1 MSCLFCITARLVGS
15 QQHQHHNESSCS
27 SGPDSPR
34 HPHSHPHSLH
44 GGGGGGGGT
53 AGASSAGV
61 SSVTGAMSK
70 ELPLDTSS
78 SGGAG
83 GGSQGR
89 AQYLSATCVVFT
101 NYSGDTASVVDE
113 HFSRALNY
121 SNKDT
126 KGRCP
131 GLMGP
136 NPPSFSPLCSP
147 SWNCLNL
154 HADQTNRT
162 RHVLVPAV
170 SSRVARVCCSSCGSD
185 SDSGV
190 HWLT

>member
-1 MSCLFCITARLVGS
+1 MGS

-44 GGGGGGGGT
+44 GGGGGGGVT

-61 SSVTGAMSK
+61 GSVTGAMSK

-78 SGGAG
+78 SA

-121 SNKDT
+121 SNKET

-131 GLMGP
+131 I
-136 NPPSFSPLCSP
+136 PPRSSSSWQKLPQFTYIDGSNEPHTSCTCPSCQLACCPRLLQLRLQQWRPLADIVAPSLPLSLSP
-147 SWNCLNL
+147 SIPLSLSHN
-154 HADQTNRT
+154 
-162 RHVLVPAV
+162 
-170 SSRVARVCCSSCGSD
+170 
-185 SDSGV
+185 
-190 HWLT
+190 

>member
-1 MSCLFCITARLVGS
+1 MHSLARTTSISSSHSLPHSLVHSLMSCLICITARLVGS

-44 GGGGGGGGT
+44 GGGGGT

-126 KGRCP
+126 KGRNIGHNRP
-131 GLMGP
+131 QYPLLLPLMFAP
-136 NPPSFSPLCSP
+136 MELPQFTC
-147 SWNCLNL
+147 
-154 HADQTNRT
+154 
-162 RHVLVPAV
+162 
-170 SSRVARVCCSSCGSD
+170 
-185 SDSGV
+185 
-190 HWLT
+190 

>member
-1 MSCLFCITARLVGS
+1 MGS

-34 HPHSHPHSLH
+34 HPHSHTHSLH
-44 GGGGGGGGT
+44 GGGGVT

-61 SSVTGAMSK
+61 GSVTGAMSK

-78 SGGAG
+78 SGGG
-83 GGSQGR
+83 GASGSQGR

-121 SNKDT
+121 SNKET
-126 KGRCP
+126 KGRFAQLI
-131 GLMGP
+131 GMTTS
-136 NPPSFSPLCSP
+136 PPPLFDYSLLRGTA
-147 SWNCLNL
+147 SIYIHRLIK
-154 HADQTNRT
+154 RT
-162 RHVLVPAV
+162 AHVMYLSQLSVRVLPA
-170 SSRVARVCCSSCGSD
+170 SAPAAAPTVASTG
-185 SDSGV
+185 
-190 HWLT
+190 